1 MFWRVSI
8 AVVLLGLGPSTTWA
22 LPSLWPA
29 RAREPGWDK
38 APAQARTFRPREAV
52 VIRRASDIPQGVGRV
67 YREGG
72 QWVWDGGHRWR
83 LDGGL
88 LRGNCD
94 QKENQEPLLRVFL
107 PRFTLKNFFIYES
120 KNGLLFDEGADRGQI
135 IGCIFEK
142 ICEDAINP
150 RNNNNGLV
158 ERCEFAAAE
167 DKVIQLN
174 NCRGWTVRGNT
185 FRSAR
190 NAIRA
195 MGSGVRA
202 ENNRFFNV
210 DTAYHAT
217 RWNGHIR
224 VTPGA
229 DEFNGVKT
237 RYKAEDGGRVTTL
250 PDESLLAGTPGPPP
264 QPRPAKKA
272 QKKSKKKR

>member
-1 MFWRVSI
+1 MFRRAFI
-8 AVVLLGLGPSTTWA
+8 AATLLGLALSTSWA
-22 LPSLWPA
+22 FPPLWPV

-38 APAQARTFRPREAV
+38 DAKQVRTFRPREV
-52 VIRRASDIPQGVGRV
+52 IVIRRASDIPKGVGRV
-67 YREGG
+67 YCEGS
-72 QWVWDGGHRWR
+72 QWVWDGEHRWR

-94 QKENQEPLLRVFL
+94 QKENQEALLRVFL

-158 ERCEFAAAE
+158 ERCEFATAE
-167 DKVIQLN
+167 DKVIQIN
-174 NCRGWTVRGNT
+174 NCRGWTVRDNT
-185 FRSAR
+185 FRRAR

-202 ENNRFFNV
+202 ENNRFYNV

-224 VTPGA
+224 VVPGS

-250 PDESLLAGTPGPPP
+250 PDESLLAGTPAPPP
-264 QPRPAKKA
+264 QPKSTKKTP
-272 QKKSKKKR
+272 KKSGKKR